1 MRCEGGELCFFPPAP
16 TPHTQRLTFFEKGE
30 KDQANMMT
38 GCFLIRAPSSAWT
51 ASASEEPAGVS

>member
-51 ASASEEPAGVS
+51 ASAS